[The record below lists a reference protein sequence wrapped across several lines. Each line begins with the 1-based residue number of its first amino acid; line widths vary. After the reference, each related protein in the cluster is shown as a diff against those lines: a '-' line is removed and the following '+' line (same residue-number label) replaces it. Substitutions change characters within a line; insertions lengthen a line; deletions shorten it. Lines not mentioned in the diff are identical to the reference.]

1 MQQTHA
7 DKAGT
12 QPVNPATTRPTGHH
26 RKLTYAQ
33 RRRRFFAGIS
43 RSAKYLIVY
52 VNHPKR
58 GESWPGWHLPIRR
71 DDTRTEWWRR
81 YERQPD
87 ESWKKI
93 KLPKSRDYVRR
104 VPPAED

>member
-1 MQQTHA
+1 VDKPGARPA
-7 DKAGT
+7 D
-12 QPVNPATTRPTGHH
+12 PATTRPTGHH

-52 VNHPKR
+52 VNHPRR
-58 GESWPGWHLPIRR
+58 GESWPGWHLPMRP
-71 DDTRTEWWRR
+71 DDAKTEWWRL

-93 KLPKSRDYVRR
+93 KVPRSRDYVRSIPR
-104 VPPAED
+104 ADD